1 MESPSRLQPKSTS
14 VSALNTVGIRNQ
26 TTRIALFSLASLLLF
41 SQETVRAQEEIN
53 PAAALTS
60 ALVAACRQ
68 TEAAFARYLTAENAA
83 AFGELPEAQRLELMR
98 RFVLVPEPGRPLLS
112 NDAQGHTIIR
122 CSTPGMTAE
131 IRLEK
136 EKIRENLAF
145 VPVEIGGRRVEM
157 GLVRE
162 GGGWRILSV
171 GLLLVNIPELRKQWE
186 TADVEAREAA
196 VVNVLRGLAES
207 IETYRRAF
215 GALPERLEQLG
226 PAPKEGVSPE
236 AAQLVDAELA
246 AGTKIGYRFRYRVVP
261 AANAESPS
269 SYELAA
275 TPLEYGKTGRRSF
288 LLDGAGKLRGGDKQ
302 GAVATTADP
311 VVEARKP

>member
-1 MESPSRLQPKSTS
+1 MSFRSNR
-14 VSALNTVGIRNQ
+14 A
-26 TTRIALFSLASLLLF
+26 IALVVCALLAALAPAGGAAQEA
-41 SQETVRAQEEIN
+41 QETN
-53 PAAALTS
+53 PAAALT
-60 ALVAACRQ
+60 AAMVAACRQ
-68 TEAAFARYLTAENAA
+68 NEAAFARYLTADNAA
-83 AFGELPEAQRLELMR
+83 AFGELPEAQRRELMK

-112 NDAQGHTIIR
+112 NDPQGNTIIR
-122 CSTPGMTAE
+122 CSTPSITAE
-131 IRLEK
+131 IRIEK
-136 EKIRENLAF
+136 ERARENLGF

-171 GLLLVNIPELRKQWE
+171 GLLLLNIPELRKQW
-186 TADVEAREAA
+186 DVAEMEAKEAA
-196 VVNVLRGLAES
+196 AIAVVRGLAEA

-246 AGTKIGYRFRYRVVP
+246 AGTKIGYRFRYRIVP
-261 AANAESPS
+261 ARDAESPPG
-269 SYELAA
+269 YELAA

-288 LLDGAGKLRGGDKQ
+288 LLDTAGKLRGSDKQ

-311 VVEARKP
+311 VVEARQQPN

>member
-1 MESPSRLQPKSTS
+1 MMLRASRAILW
-14 VSALNTVGIRNQ
+14 ALLVA
-26 TTRIALFSLASLLLF
+26 ALPMAGAAQEA
-41 SQETVRAQEEIN
+41 QETSPTE
-53 PAAALTS
+53 ALTS
-60 ALVAACRQ
+60 ALLAACRQ
-68 TEAAFARYLTAENAA
+68 NEAAFAPYLTADNAA
-83 AFGELPEAQRLELMR
+83 AFAQLPEPQRLELMR
-98 RFVLVPEPGRPLLS
+98 RFVLVSEAGRPLLS
-112 NDAQGHTIIR
+112 NDPQGNTIIR
-122 CSTPGMTAE
+122 CSSPGKTAE

-136 EKIRENLAF
+136 EKVRENLAF

-171 GLLLVNIPELRKQWE
+171 GLLLVNIPELRKQWDIAE
-186 TADVEAREAA
+186 MEAKEAA
-196 VVNVLRGLAES
+196 AVNVLRGVAES
-207 IETYRRAF
+207 VETYRRAF

-246 AGTKIGYRFRYRVVP
+246 AGTKIGYRFRYRIVP
-261 AANAESPS
+261 APGAETPPT
-269 SYELAA
+269 YELAA

-288 LLDGAGKLRGGDKQ
+288 LLDATGKLRGSDKQ

-311 VVEARKP
+311 VVEARQQPN